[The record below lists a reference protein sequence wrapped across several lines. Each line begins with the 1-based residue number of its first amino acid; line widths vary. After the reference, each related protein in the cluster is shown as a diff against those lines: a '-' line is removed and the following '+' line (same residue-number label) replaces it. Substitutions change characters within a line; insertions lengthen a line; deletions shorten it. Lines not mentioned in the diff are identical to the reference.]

1 MHSIWKP
8 TLFLQKC
15 LKSAIN
21 SVCSTRA
28 QGIIRIIMWIPAGR
42 YQCDVLSEAGS
53 WSRWYHSFFGSRWYE
68 IKEAYFSKQVKYK
81 LSAHDFFGLGAVS
94 FVQLP
99 QKRRGNLFLI
109 LSDISISWCV
119 RTMNLCPA
127 LNPQSV
133 SPMTALCFKWPL
145 LYFVTGVCVSRRL
158 RVKGQ
163 NRAVWRKASDRKCH
177 FNLSTAAAKPAL
189 AHLSGP
195 TRRILFSDN
204 WSGYENY

>member
-1 MHSIWKP
+1 MV
-8 TLFLQKC
+8 Q
-15 LKSAIN
+15 
-21 SVCSTRA
+21 
-28 QGIIRIIMWIPAGR
+28 IPASR
-42 YQCDVLSEAGS
+42 CPRFVLSETGS
-53 WSRWYHSFFGSRWYE
+53 WSRGYCSFFGSQWYE
-68 IKEAYFSKQVKYK
+68 IKEAYFSEQLKYK
-81 LSAHDFFGLGAVS
+81 LGAHDFFGLRAVS
-94 FVQLP
+94 LVQLP

-133 SPMTALCFKWPL
+133 SPMTALCFKWPH
-145 LYFVTGVCVSRRL
+145 LYFVMGVCVSRRL

-189 AHLSGP
+189 AHLSSP
-195 TRRILFSDN
+195 TRRILFSNN